1 MDYSDLKIQNKKK
14 QHYVPQFYLNSWL
27 GNFNKELWVRNS
39 KKKEPIPY
47 RQCDTTDLCEEI
59 YFYKV
64 EIDDVVFDMLNY
76 KYAND
81 IVCDEIVKR
90 ILNKIHMLKL
100 ADDVIRKKQFVTNT
114 DKIANS
120 FAEDLLKVAN
130 KNFLENEYS
139 IMEKIVSHEINV
151 LTKSQSS
158 HIVMPISEKV
168 HPCLIAFF
176 SFQYFRTEK
185 TINML
190 RENITS
196 MVLQRDGEDITLTD
210 KQTDSVLK
218 CTLYIESFK
227 LARTLEKENYHI
239 TVLKNHTKLN
249 LITSDSPAILFYDQ
263 GIGIMPLAPKLLMKL
278 EKKSYSSANKKM
290 LIDSIVNSDVI
301 GSYNSAIAQASHSIL
316 IAKKKSELKAINKN
330 L

>member
-1 MDYSDLKIQNKKK
+1 MDHSEYKIKNKKK

-27 GNFNKELWVRNS
+27 GSINKELWVSNS

-47 RQCDTTDLCEEI
+47 RQCDTTDLCEKM

-64 EIDDVVFDMLNY
+64 EINDVVFDMLNY
-76 KYAND
+76 KYANE
-81 IVCDEIVKR
+81 IESDEIVKG
-90 ILNKIHMLKL
+90 ILNKIHILKL
-100 ADDVIRKKQFVTNT
+100 ADDVITKKQYVTNT
-114 DKIANS
+114 DKTANTL
-120 FAEDLLKVAN
+120 AEDLLKVVN

-139 IMEKIVSHEINV
+139 TMEAIVSHEINA

-185 TINML
+185 TLNML
-190 RENITS
+190 RKNITS

-210 KQTDSVLK
+210 EQTNSVLK

-239 TVLKNHTKLN
+239 TIFKNHTKLN

-278 EKKSYSSANKKM
+278 EKKSYSPVNNTP

-301 GSYNSAIAQASHSIL
+301 GSYNNAIAQASHSIL
-316 IAKKKSELKAINKN
+316 IAKKKNEFKAINKN
-330 L
+330 P